1 MAMLATAVGSTAKAA
16 VAAVAVAD
24 AAREVEVA
32 MALATAVVV
41 KVIPMVE
48 VVTALARKGMV
59 AEEAMAMALTE
70 DTMAEEAE
78 VESVAPMEERLV
90 QEVNPGG

>member
-24 AAREVEVA
+24 VAREVE
-32 MALATAVVV
+32 V

-59 AEEAMAMALTE
+59 VEEAMAMALTE

-78 VESVAPMEERLV
+78 VESVAPMEEELV